1 MEVVDGMRE
10 CFVYMNDGVFKWIV
24 WMVVLYFLKGDIIKI
39 LKLVKLILVII
50 KLESGNFLFILKFGL
65 VWLSNNI
72 V

>member
-24 WMVVLYFLKGDIIKI
+24 WMVVLYFLKGDSIKI
-39 LKLVKLILVII
+39 LKLVKLFSNN
-50 KLESGNFLFILKFGL
+50 KLESGNFSFILNFGL
-65 VWLSNNI
+65 VWLSNNN

>member
-24 WMVVLYFLKGDIIKI
+24 WMVVLYFFKGDSIKI

-50 KLESGNFLFILKFGL
+50 SWRVGIFYLYWILD
-65 VWLSNNI
+65 
-72 V
+72 

>member
-50 KLESGNFLFILKFGL
+50 KLESGNFLFILNFGL
-65 VWLSNNI
+65 VWLSNNN

>member
-24 WMVVLYFLKGDIIKI
+24 WMVVLYFLKGDSIKI

-50 KLESGNFLFILKFGL
+50 SWRVGIFYLYWILD
-65 VWLSNNI
+65 
-72 V
+72 

>member
-24 WMVVLYFLKGDIIKI
+24 WMVVLYFLKGDSVKI

-50 KLESGNFLFILKFGL
+50 SWRVGIFYLYWILD
-65 VWLSNNI
+65 
-72 V
+72 

>member
-10 CFVYMNDGVFKWIV
+10 CFVYINDVVFKWIV

-50 KLESGNFLFILKFGL
+50 KLESGNFLFILNFGL
-65 VWLSNNI
+65 VWLSNNN